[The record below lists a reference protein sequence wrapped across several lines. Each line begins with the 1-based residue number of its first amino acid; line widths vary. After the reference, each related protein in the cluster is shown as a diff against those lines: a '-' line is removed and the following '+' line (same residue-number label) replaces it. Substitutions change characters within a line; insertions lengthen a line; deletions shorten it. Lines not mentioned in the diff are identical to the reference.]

1 MIVSGSDD
9 LIADKIFTENFEL
22 VLNQKIEDI
31 YDEIMKMPSESRESY
46 GEQEERK
53 LTFESAEE
61 GSTYDSQLLMEFD
74 LPLYQWE
81 SLRCLQ
87 PQLYK

>member
-31 YDEIMKMPSESRESY
+31 YDEIMKMPSESRES
-46 GEQEERK
+46 
-53 LTFESAEE
+53 
-61 GSTYDSQLLMEFD
+61 
-74 LPLYQWE
+74 
-81 SLRCLQ
+81 
-87 PQLYK
+87 